1 MKRSLCSLLS
11 AMLAL
16 LLAACATPQP
26 ALDQA
31 NATAALVA
39 NFDAELVAYRKAAAR
54 VAATRMDSIRR
65 QETLLAELAESN
77 AWSLRTARLAGLGD
91 FEDRRENLVALAQSR
106 EKDEAATN
114 QRLLELEAELAA
126 LVKPLPSNSA
136 KLIALKK
143 ALAELGTELPADE
156 RLKLALEAVQTVRAE
171 VKKNREAAVNIQS
184 KEPAAPTPA
193 SPATP

>member
-1 MKRSLCSLLS
+1 MRRFLCSSFS
-11 AMLAL
+11 ALLAL

-26 ALDQA
+26 ALDQS

-39 NFDAELVAYRKAAAR
+39 SFDAELVSYRKAAAR
-54 VAATRMDSIRR
+54 VAATRLDSIRR

-91 FEDRRENLVALAQSR
+91 FEDRRESLLALAQSR
-106 EKDEAATN
+106 EKDEVAAS
-114 QRLLELEAELAA
+114 QRLLELEAELAE
-126 LVKPLPSNSA
+126 LIKPLPSSNA
-136 KLIALKK
+136 KLAALKK

-156 RLKLALEAVQTVRAE
+156 RLKLALEAVQTVRDE
-171 VKKNREAAVNIQS
+171 VKKNREAATNIQS
-184 KEPAAPTPA
+184 KEPAVPTPA